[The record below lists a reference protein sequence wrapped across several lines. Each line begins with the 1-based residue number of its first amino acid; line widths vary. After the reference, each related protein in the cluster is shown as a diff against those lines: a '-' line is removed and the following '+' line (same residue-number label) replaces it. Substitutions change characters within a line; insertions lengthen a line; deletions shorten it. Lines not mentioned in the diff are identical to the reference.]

1 MGEVLAVLQ
10 CRVQAWCDTEWGGMY
25 WPPLGNL
32 ARLMEELGELAR
44 LLNDQAGYK
53 PKKAGEEHQDLAL
66 ELGDILFT
74 LIALANSTGVN
85 LDEAFD
91 AVMQK
96 YAQRDKGRYRGDVS
110 RSNTDITNSEHP

>member
-1 MGEVLAVLQ
+1 MSEVLTVLQ
-10 CRVQAWCDTEWGGMY
+10 RRVQAWCDAEWGGAY

-53 PKKAGEEHQDLAL
+53 PKKAEEEHQDLAL
-66 ELGDILFT
+66 ELGDMLFT
-74 LIALANSTGVN
+74 LLALANSTGVN

-96 YAQRDKGRYRGDVS
+96 YAQRDRGRYRSGVASSNRDMT
-110 RSNTDITNSEHP
+110 RSE